1 MLKKSK
7 IYHFPVGNGDMTLL
21 EIASGDKY
29 VRILCDMHIRSSSDR
44 NIEGFDVSQC
54 DVIAKLHELLDRDGS
69 DRPYVDALILT
80 HPDED
85 HIRGYE
91 KYFHTGGP
99 EDYKE
104 SKDGEYDKI
113 FVREMWSSPLIFRRK
128 QKNHSLC
135 TDAQAFNKEAKRRVK
150 LYRDNGYVGLEGNR
164 IRLIGE
170 DQDGKT
176 DDILAIVYK
185 RGDAITKVNE
195 EYLQELSVLVLAP
208 LDDDDFPDDVDVDK
222 NRSSIVL
229 QWSVASHGRFIPTN
243 FLLIG
248 GDADVHVWNALAEKH
263 EYSLSCLKYDLLIA
277 PHHCSWHT
285 LSEMSYSESDDP
297 TVSELAV
304 KALSQ
309 AEDGAVILSSS
320 DVIENDD
327 SDPPNWGAMKEYKSI
342 ASDAGGEFKVLASHR
357 PNGKQHP
364 EVLVYRL
371 TAEGL
376 QEEEGSEKCGAE
388 KKAVG
393 LASITRNQIP
403 HG

>member
-128 QKNHSLC
+128 QK
-135 TDAQAFNKEAKRRVK
+135 TTAFAPMRKHLTRR
-150 LYRDNGYVGLEGNR
+150 LS
-164 IRLIGE
+164 
-170 DQDGKT
+170 
-176 DDILAIVYK
+176 A
-185 RGDAITKVNE
+185 
-195 EYLQELSVLVLAP
+195 ELSYTGTTAMLGW
-208 LDDDDFPDDVDVDK
+208 
-222 NRSSIVL
+222 R
-229 QWSVASHGRFIPTN
+229 
-243 FLLIG
+243 
-248 GDADVHVWNALAEKH
+248 E
-263 EYSLSCLKYDLLIA
+263 
-277 PHHCSWHT
+277 
-285 LSEMSYSESDDP
+285 
-297 TVSELAV
+297 TVS
-304 KALSQ
+304 
-309 AEDGAVILSSS
+309 G
-320 DVIENDD
+320 
-327 SDPPNWGAMKEYKSI
+327 
-342 ASDAGGEFKVLASHR
+342 
-357 PNGKQHP
+357 
-364 EVLVYRL
+364 
-371 TAEGL
+371 
-376 QEEEGSEKCGAE
+376 
-388 KKAVG
+388 
-393 LASITRNQIP
+393 
-403 HG
+403 